1 MKFEYP
7 PQVRPW
13 CQRLEDF
20 MDRFVLPSD
29 AAWHQLLANGVF
41 PPPFMADLK
50 ALARSNRGVTA
61 ACCTL
66 PEQLLAQAHIR

>member
-1 MKFEYP
+1 MNFEYP
-7 PQVRPW
+7 PHVRALR
-13 CQRLEDF
+13 QRLEDF
-20 MDRFVLPSD
+20 FDRYVLPFN
-29 AAWHQLLANGVF
+29 AAWHQSVANGVF